1 MWVLSGRLIAVA
13 DVVARV
19 QESAAAADNL
29 EVAVVSGRVA
39 GSSNIANDLSLV
51 DLLADIGCQL
61 AAVRVAG
68 SGAVRVAD
76 QDVVSIAVGP
86 ASVDDRARLGGPDGG
101 ACTCGDVGAG
111 VVIVAPDRAGDVAAV
126 DRPDVA
132 AGVCVLVLPLRRHL
146 FLQLLLELL
155 DLLLDSALL
164 NLQILHGCLILCGV
178 VINFPNELIGLVPL
192 TAKLPLLAL

>member
-39 GSSNIANDLSLV
+39 GSSNIANDLSLA

-86 ASVDDRARLGGPDGG
+86 AGVDDRARLGGPDGG
-101 ACTCGDVGAG
+101 ACVRGDVGAG
-111 VVIVAPDRAGDVAAV
+111 VVIVAPDRAGDVAA
-126 DRPDVA
+126 R
-132 AGVCVLVLPLRRHL
+132 
-146 FLQLLLELL
+146 
-155 DLLLDSALL
+155 
-164 NLQILHGCLILCGV
+164 
-178 VINFPNELIGLVPL
+178 
-192 TAKLPLLAL
+192 